1 METRIKTALDGFR
14 KSVLDAHGMDFLIV
28 GSLALH
34 ELGMETA
41 EPHDIDME
49 VKCTPEQE
57 QSIFKLLS
65 DSQKNTM
72 YQMKEQEDY
81 LSNAERRMDKVT
93 WKHKPYL
100 FQWGDVI
107 INVWVVSEFS
117 HEYVTLDSGIK
128 FAKVM
133 SVIRKKIAYQRNKD
147 RAFLINLAY
156 RFLSHPKNLRRE
168 CPCSGS
174 DDTYLSHALYL
185 LQLHSAYHLPLNPL
199 PQFCLRVYYV
209 TASSLSQMRASG
221 YVHTSFGELYY
232 PEN

>member
-1 METRIKTALDGFR
+1 MDSQETAKKIPE
-14 KSVLDAHGMDFLIV
+14 FLPSMSFS
-28 GSLALH
+28 SLASLPV
-34 ELGMETA
+34 LA
-41 EPHDIDME
+41 D
-49 VKCTPEQE
+49 
-57 QSIFKLLS
+57 LLLAPTTFRTS
-65 DSQKNTM
+65 
-72 YQMKEQEDY
+72 
-81 LSNAERRMDKVT
+81 LS
-93 WKHKPYL
+93 KPYRL
-100 FQWGDVI
+100 APF
-107 INVWVVSEFS
+107 NVGKFRSWLNSVHSVFELRNVSRREIL
-117 HEYVTLDSGIK
+117 VK
-128 FAKVM
+128 FH
-133 SVIRKKIAYQRNKD
+133 
-147 RAFLINLAY
+147 NLNI

>member
-28 GSLALH
+28 GLLALH

-156 RFLSHPKNLRRE
+156 RFLGMVGANGKNL
-168 CPCSGS
+168 
-174 DDTYLSHALYL
+174 
-185 LQLHSAYHLPLNPL
+185 SAVFN
-199 PQFCLRVYYV
+199 QDCR
-209 TASSLSQMRASG
+209 
-221 YVHTSFGELYY
+221 
-232 PEN
+232 

>member
-14 KSVLDAHGMDFLIV
+14 KSVLEAHGMDFLIV

-57 QSIFKLLS
+57 QNIFKLLS

-72 YQMKEQEDY
+72 YQMKEKEDY

-93 WKHKPYL
+93 WTHKPYL

-147 RAFLINLAY
+147 RAFPNQSRISLPWNGGRKREEFIRCIQSGLPIIRESKGIDKTIN
-156 RFLSHPKNLRRE
+156 RK
-168 CPCSGS
+168 
-174 DDTYLSHALYL
+174 TTL
-185 LQLHSAYHLPLNPL
+185 L
-199 PQFCLRVYYV
+199 
-209 TASSLSQMRASG
+209 
-221 YVHTSFGELYY
+221 
-232 PEN
+232 

>member
-65 DSQKNTM
+65 DFQKNTM

-81 LSNAERRMDKVT
+81 LSNAEHRMDKVT

-156 RFLSHPKNLRRE
+156 RFLGMVGANGKNL
-168 CPCSGS
+168 
-174 DDTYLSHALYL
+174 
-185 LQLHSAYHLPLNPL
+185 SAVFN
-199 PQFCLRVYYV
+199 QDCR
-209 TASSLSQMRASG
+209 
-221 YVHTSFGELYY
+221 
-232 PEN
+232 

>member
-34 ELGMETA
+34 ELGMKTG

-65 DSQKNTM
+65 DSQKQSM

-156 RFLSHPKNLRRE
+156 RFLGMVAQTERIYPLYSIRIADNPGVQRE
-168 CPCSGS
+168 
-174 DDTYLSHALYL
+174 
-185 LQLHSAYHLPLNPL
+185 
-199 PQFCLRVYYV
+199 
-209 TASSLSQMRASG
+209 
-221 YVHTSFGELYY
+221 
-232 PEN
+232 